1 MTKYIIYAEDDKR
14 PGKQVQIRKAKR
26 EYEAL
31 DFVTDMKNL
40 AKYGC
45 MTLVMD
51 ADGKEFVWDEETR
64 SWLPS
69 GVGGD

>member
-64 SWLPS
+64 SWRPS
-69 GVGGD
+69 GVGGN

>member
-51 ADGKEFVWDEETR
+51 SDGKEFVWDEETR
-64 SWLPS
+64 SWRPS
-69 GVGGD
+69 GVGGN